1 MDTSLKDDTQSS
13 HSQISEKKDIAYL
26 EEVQSG
32 GGQIHNDRI
41 DPEVAKYASAKAI
54 YIDEDTNKRL
64 KRMIDKRVLLVMCVT
79 YFLQSLD
86 KATLSFSA
94 IMGIQKD
101 TGLVGQEYAWLSTCI
116 YIGILFVEYPMNYII
131 QRVPIGKFLGF
142 CIFCWAA
149 VLCFHALCSNFASLL
164 VVRTL
169 LGIFESA
176 CQPSFLV
183 LSSMWYT
190 KAENAMIITL
200 WFMMNGLQQIFGG
213 LLAYAFTNITTGP
226 LKSWQWLFLSYGII
240 SVGWAVFVI
249 WYLPDSPMRAKCFSE
264 DDKKLMVERVRSN
277 QTGLQNRKF
286 RKDQAIEAFKD
297 PQIYCYGLF
306 QLFTTLPQSSIG
318 AFANI
323 IINGLGFS
331 VLNTQLLAMVLGALI
346 MGFPLSSAY
355 LVRKY
360 NQTIWTMIGF
370 LIPSMIGTIVLM
382 TVANTSASTRAGLL
396 VAYYVVLSFWGA
408 STLTLT
414 LLSKNVGGQTKKSIA
429 VAVNFFC
436 WAAGN
441 AIGPQVMQ
449 SKDAPRYFTGFAV
462 HMGCYVCAILT
473 LVFLRFH
480 FVRQNK
486 KKQAFLDSRENEV
499 DKDLVHSFDD
509 LTDLQNPN
517 FMYIY

>member
-1 MDTSLKDDTQSS
+1 MESFPKDDTRSS
-13 HSQISEKKDIAYL
+13 HSHISEKKDVTYL
-26 EEVQSG
+26 EQVTSG
-32 GGQIHNDRI
+32 GDNIHNDRI

-54 YIDEDTNKRL
+54 YIDEETNKRL
-64 KRMIDKRVLLVMCVT
+64 KRMIDKRVLVVMCVT

-94 IMGIQKD
+94 IMGIQAD

-116 YIGILFVEYPMNYII
+116 YIGILVVEYPMNYII
-131 QRVPIGKFLGF
+131 QRAPIGKWLGF
-142 CIFCWAA
+142 CVFSWAV
-149 VLCFHALCSNFASLL
+149 VLCFHALCKNFVSLL

-176 CQPSFLV
+176 CQPTFIA
-183 LSSMWYT
+183 LSGMWYT
-190 KAENAMIITL
+190 KAENAMTITL

-240 SVGWAVFVI
+240 SVIWALFVT

-264 DDKKLMVERVRSN
+264 EDKKLMVERVRSN

-286 RKDQAIEAFKD
+286 RMDQAIDAFKD
-297 PQIYCYGLF
+297 PQVYCYGLF

-346 MGFPLSSAY
+346 MGFPLASAY

-360 NQTIWTMIGF
+360 NQTILTMIGF

-396 VAYYVVLSFWGA
+396 VAYYIVLSFWGA

-473 LVFLRFH
+473 LLFLRFH

-486 KKQAFLDSRENEV
+486 KKREFLASKETEV
-499 DKDLVHSFDD
+499 DNDLAHSFDD
-509 LTDLQNPN
+509 LTDCQNPN